1 MELHAIL
8 EDSFASQYLLAF
20 AQSELSEEGVC
31 FVLAAHEFKRAVA
44 EFNPVRALELGR
56 KICETHLMPGSDLD
70 INAAVPTQKAATRW
84 LRQYAKDPKASP
96 PVEVIRGAHRI
107 GYRAVAFDVLPRF
120 RQSKF
125 CEELCALHLSR
136 QLSNVARRALRQGL
150 ARLLAP
156 VAAGDGGAVRQLQA
170 VPGARLCR
178 PQARRVAQRV
188 RRPGARLRDGGRRRR
203 PGGDGVAHPRL
214 PRAADGAVERRIPRD
229 AARLR
234 HQGVVAQGPPA
245 SRGQRGAEL
254 VGGRPHRALPRPGAA
269 AAGAR
274 ARGRRE
280 LAALVGPGHMTSH
293 KTQYRCR
300 CTARAR
306 GYSVQLP
313 WYL

>member
-1 MELHAIL
+1 MGCCSFEATPATHRGASTTVSPRVDYADVRRACADMELHAIL

-125 CEELCALHLSR
+125 CEELCALLNDHLD
-136 QLSNVARRALRQGL
+136 AHGALFSYS
-150 ARLLAP
+150 
-156 VAAGDGGAVRQLQA
+156 AAAIKSKE
-170 VPGARLCR
+170 
-178 PQARRVAQRV
+178 
-188 RRPGARLRDGGRRRR
+188 
-203 PGGDGVAHPRL
+203 
-214 PRAADGAVERRIPRD
+214 RAAMAV
-229 AARLR
+229 
-234 HQGVVAQGPPA
+234 
-245 SRGQRGAEL
+245 
-254 VGGRPHRALPRPGAA
+254 
-269 AAGAR
+269 
-274 ARGRRE
+274 
-280 LAALVGPGHMTSH
+280 
-293 KTQYRCR
+293 TQM
-300 CTARAR
+300 
-306 GYSVQLP
+306 
-313 WYL
+313 

>member
-1 MELHAIL
+1 MGCCSFEATPATHRGASTTVSPRVDYADVRRACADMELHAIL

-125 CEELCALHLSR
+125 CEELCALHLTPAEQR
-136 QLSNVARRALRQGL
+136 RAARAARPAPRRARPVARP
-150 ARLLAP
+150 LL
-156 VAAGDGGAVRQLQA
+156 G
-170 VPGARLCR
+170 
-178 PQARRVAQRV
+178 RVE
-188 RRPGARLRDGGRRRR
+188 GLRDGVHHARLWLARRRHR
-203 PGGDGVAHPRL
+203 AGAHPPPVPPTSPPSSR
-214 PRAADGAVERRIPRD
+214 
-229 AARLR
+229 
-234 HQGVVAQGPPA
+234 PPA
-245 SRGQRGAEL
+245 S
-254 VGGRPHRALPRPGAA
+254 
-269 AAGAR
+269 
-274 ARGRRE
+274 
-280 LAALVGPGHMTSH
+280 
-293 KTQYRCR
+293 
-300 CTARAR
+300 
-306 GYSVQLP
+306 
-313 WYL
+313 

>member
-125 CEELCALHLSR
+125 CEELCALHLKR
-136 QLSNVARRALRQGL
+136 EGALLCRTLSYAGAEFSVVEASLTPEQIEMMLGEVENMGPAEKARR
-150 ARLLAP
+150 P
-156 VAAGDGGAVRQLQA
+156 
-170 VPGARLCR
+170 
-178 PQARRVAQRV
+178 RRSLSR
-188 RRPGARLRDGGRRRR
+188 ARLR
-203 PGGDGVAHPRL
+203 
-214 PRAADGAVERRIPRD
+214 
-229 AARLR
+229 
-234 HQGVVAQGPPA
+234 
-245 SRGQRGAEL
+245 
-254 VGGRPHRALPRPGAA
+254 
-269 AAGAR
+269 AR
-274 ARGRRE
+274 ARARPSR
-280 LAALVGPGHMTSH
+280 
-293 KTQYRCR
+293 
-300 CTARAR
+300 RAR
-306 GYSVQLP
+306 PAMKKASSLF
-313 WYL
+313 